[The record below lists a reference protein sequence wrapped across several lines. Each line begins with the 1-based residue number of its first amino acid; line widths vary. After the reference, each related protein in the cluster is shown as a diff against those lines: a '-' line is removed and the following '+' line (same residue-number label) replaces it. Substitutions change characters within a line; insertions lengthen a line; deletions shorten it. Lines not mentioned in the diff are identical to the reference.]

1 MILGCIADD
10 FTGASDAASF
20 LVKGGM
26 TTLLLCDDPDS
37 WEKIDVSGWDAVV
50 IALKTRSCPAKQAVE
65 QALRAVRWLASRG
78 AVQFYFKYCSTFDS
92 TPQGNIG
99 PVADA
104 LMEELKTD
112 HAIVCPGLSAN
123 GRTVKDG
130 ILYVNGVPLA
140 ESPMKNHPLNPMWD
154 SRLKVLMEAQSRYP
168 AYISCRDPDSS
179 PPNSPYYLIPDY
191 RDDADAGNI
200 ISRFGRDRL
209 LTGGSGILEHLAAS
223 HTRNRAGHGYPTGIQ
238 GKALLL
244 AGSCSVATRSQIA
257 RYQSQGFEAH
267 KVDPLKLSDPAA
279 VDGLLRRLVEAA
291 SEPGPILI
299 YSSDSPENVK
309 RSQALGSEAI
319 SGRIEA
325 FLSECA
331 KVGIQSGYS
340 KFIVAGGETSGA
352 VAKALGHENFSIG
365 PSIAPGVPILT
376 PLDAPDI
383 RMVLKSGNFGDEDFF
398 TKAVEQ
404 LQEA

>member
-26 TTLLLCDDPDS
+26 TTLLLCDDPAS
-37 WEKIDVSGWDAVV
+37 WKKIDVSSWDAVV

-65 QALRAVRWLASRG
+65 QALRAVRWLASKG

-104 LMEELKTD
+104 LMEELKAD
-112 HAIVCPGLSAN
+112 HAIVCPALPAN

-168 AYISCRDPDSS
+168 AYSPCPDS
-179 PPNSPYYLIPDY
+179 PPSNPPYYLIPDY
-191 RDDADAGNI
+191 RDDTDARKI

-223 HTRNRAGHGYPTGIQ
+223 HARNRAGHGYPTGTK

-244 AGSCSVATRSQIA
+244 AGSCSVATRGQIA
-257 RYQSQGFEAH
+257 RYQSRGLEAH

-279 VDGLLRRLVEAA
+279 VDGLLRRLAEAA

-309 RSQALGSEAI
+309 RNQKLGSEAI

-331 KVGIQSGYS
+331 KVGMQSGYT

-352 VAKALGHENFSIG
+352 VAKALGYENFSIG

-376 PLDAPDI
+376 PLDAPNV
-383 RMVLKSGNFGDEDFF
+383 RMVLKSGNFGGEDFF
-398 TKAVEQ
+398 TKAVEL

>member
-26 TTLLLCDDPDS
+26 TTLLLCDNPDS
-37 WEKIDVSGWDAVV
+37 WEKIDVSGRDAVV
-50 IALKTRSCPAKQAVE
+50 IALKTRNCPAKQAVE
-65 QALRAVRWLASRG
+65 EALRAVRWLASKG

-104 LMEELKTD
+104 LMKELKTD
-112 HAIVCPGLSAN
+112 HAILCPALPAN
-123 GRTVKDG
+123 GRTVKNG

-154 SRLKVLMEAQSRYP
+154 SRLKVLMEAQSSYP
-168 AYISCRDPDSS
+168 AYSLSSDRLPSDS
-179 PPNSPYYLIPDY
+179 PCYLIPDY

-200 ISRFGRDRL
+200 VARFGRDRF

-223 HTRNRAGHGYPTGIQ
+223 YSHKQVCDATPIGVR

-244 AGSCSVATRSQIA
+244 AGSCSVATRTQIA
-257 RYQSQGFEAH
+257 RYRSRGFEAH
-267 KVDPLKLSDPAA
+267 KIDPLALSDSAT
-279 VDGLLRRLVEAA
+279 VEGLLRRLAEAA
-291 SEPGPILI
+291 CEDGPILI
-299 YSSDSPENVK
+299 YSSDSPENVQ
-309 RSQALGSEAI
+309 RNQALGSKAI
-319 SGRIEA
+319 SGQIEA

-331 KVGIQSGYS
+331 RVGMRSGYT

-352 VAKALGHENFSIG
+352 VTKALGYENFSIG
-365 PSIAPGVPILT
+365 PSVAPGVPILT
-376 PLDAPDI
+376 PLGAPNI
-383 RMVLKSGNFGDEDFF
+383 RLVLKSGNFGAGDFF